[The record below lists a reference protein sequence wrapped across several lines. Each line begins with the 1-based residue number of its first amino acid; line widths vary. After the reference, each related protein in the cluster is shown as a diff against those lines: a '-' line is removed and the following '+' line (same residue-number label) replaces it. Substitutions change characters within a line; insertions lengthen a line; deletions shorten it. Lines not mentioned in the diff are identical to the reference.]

1 MRRRAGLLLLPLLV
15 GAAAPQTLPP
25 KHVVMPVFSRV
36 FDFRTQDTFAAQP
49 VQRNDRQVLLEFL
62 SKGETFDTW
71 THLVTV
77 RGFRGLGASPMT
89 TREIATR
96 LFDPKGCTKAG
107 TLFVGPEEV
116 VFGQLRRSF
125 VVISCGHSSGNIY
138 PGEKAG
144 GGEQDFLY
152 LFRDDAH
159 LYTLQYA
166 MRGSSF
172 DTPPIDPAR
181 AEAILS
187 EQFGPVLLCAG
198 PDQPGCRDT
207 MAIAS
212 RNGGHW

>member
-1 MRRRAGLLLLPLLV
+1 MRRRAVLLFLPLLV
-15 GAAAPQTLPP
+15 GAAGAPALPS
-25 KHVVMPVFSRV
+25 KHVVMPLFSRV
-36 FDFRTQDTFAAQP
+36 FDFRTEDAFSAQP
-49 VQRNDRQVLLEFL
+49 LQRNDQQVLLEFL

-71 THLVTV
+71 TRLVTV

-107 TLFVGPEEV
+107 SLFVGPEEQ
-116 VFGQLRRSF
+116 VFGQLRRS
-125 VVISCGHSSGNIY
+125 VAVISCGHSPGNIY
-138 PGEKAG
+138 PGEKTG

-172 DTPPIDPAR
+172 DAPPIDPAR
-181 AEAILS
+181 AGSILS
-187 EQFGPVLLCAG
+187 EQFGPVLLCTG
-198 PDQPGCRDT
+198 PDQPGCKET
-207 MAIAS
+207 MISAS
-212 RNGGHW
+212 RNGE